1 MGGICGAGTV
11 CGCVDRSIYRASDWY
26 VGDVKS
32 HKKLLWMELDMF
44 HSQEF
49 FAAYIKL
56 HALLLLFVLL
66 SYIFRCAGD
75 LRIKSP
81 KYCAIY

>member
-1 MGGICGAGTV
+1 M
-11 CGCVDRSIYRASDWY
+11 CGCVDCSIYRASDWY

-66 SYIFRCAGD
+66 SYIFRYAGD
-75 LRIKSP
+75 LRIKSL
-81 KYCAIY
+81 KYCAIH

>member
-1 MGGICGAGTV
+1 
-11 CGCVDRSIYRASDWY
+11 
-26 VGDVKS
+26 
-32 HKKLLWMELDMF
+32 MELDMF

-66 SYIFRCAGD
+66 SYIFYLISSAAPETCE
-75 LRIKSP
+75 
-81 KYCAIY
+81 

>member
-1 MGGICGAGTV
+1 
-11 CGCVDRSIYRASDWY
+11 
-26 VGDVKS
+26 
-32 HKKLLWMELDMF
+32 MELDMF

-81 KYCAIY
+81 KYCAILVKEQQAVWQMGLRQSLRWQV

>member
-1 MGGICGAGTV
+1 
-11 CGCVDRSIYRASDWY
+11 
-26 VGDVKS
+26 
-32 HKKLLWMELDMF
+32 MEIDMF

-49 FAAYIKL
+49 FAVYIKL

-75 LRIKSP
+75 LRIKSL
-81 KYCAIY
+81 KYCAIH